1 MLQAIRSLAVH
12 MLLLLIPLAGASE
25 PTSDDEDAVV
35 AEALRVLPL
44 AITNVRVLSALQVR
58 QIYSRVAGTVP
69 PAGLN
74 AFRIQ
79 GDPNIYFNAESEVY
93 RDAAR
98 AGTAFHLLRL
108 AGTLLH
114 EQVHETDGEYAARR
128 LQADFVRSRLHGL
141 PSSQRE
147 RANRYWRT
155 LEGRA
160 ISLARAERP
169 RRKGQL

>member
-1 MLQAIRSLAVH
+1 MQQAICSVAVR
-12 MLLLLIPLAGASE
+12 MLLLLMPLAAASE
-25 PTSDDEDAVV
+25 PTSHTKDTVV
-35 AEALRVLPL
+35 ANAVRILPQ

-58 QIYSRVAGTVP
+58 QIYSRVAGAVP

-114 EQVHETDGEYAARR
+114 EQIHETDGEYAARR
-128 LQADFVRSRLHGL
+128 LQADFVRSRLQTL

-147 RANRYWRT
+147 RANRYWST
-155 LEGRA
+155 LEARA
-160 ISLARAERP
+160 ISLARAERA
-169 RRKGQL
+169 RR